1 MFTKQDLMK
10 MSKDELVEL
19 VMRLK
24 KDSFTGVYRREILS
38 EINKLTYMVA
48 LVDINGLKKTN
59 DMCGHNMGDKLI
71 LSVVNNL
78 KQAISDKDIIVR
90 YGGDEFVIV
99 FENETIFSIKDKLK
113 DIPNIS
119 YGVGYGVS
127 MSSAITMADK
137 NMYINKRSFYKSLIK

>member
-1 MFTKQDLMK
+1 MFTKEYLMK
-10 MSKDELVEL
+10 MSKDQLVEL
-19 VMRLK
+19 VISLK
-24 KDSFTGVYRREILS
+24 KDSLTGVYRREILS
-38 EINKLTYMVA
+38 EINKLTYMVV

-59 DMCGHNMGDKLI
+59 DMRGHNMGDKLI
-71 LSVVNNL
+71 LSVVNDL
-78 KQAISDKDIIVR
+78 KRAVSDEDIIVR

-99 FENETIFSIKDKLK
+99 FENETIFSIKEKMK

-137 NMYINKRSFYKSLIK
+137 NMYTNKRRFYKSLVR